1 MSIDKMKSDTDILMI
16 LFTSDFYK
24 YYYALNLAS
33 TYQACNKCVTVFFSG
48 YACNFLKKNWIEY
61 DKLKINYKM
70 DEFRMTSYTEV
81 LKLCDSL
88 NVKFFFCDTAV
99 KFLNIKKIDFM
110 ESMNIKPMPLY
121 RIVNKHKNNKTFF
134 I

>member
-1 MSIDKMKSDTDILMI
+1 MKSDRDILMI

-33 TYQACNKCVTVFFSG
+33 TYQACNKNVTVFFSG
-48 YACNFLKKNWIEY
+48 YACNFLKKNWMEY

-70 DEFRMTSYTEV
+70 DKFRMTSYIEV
-81 LKLCDSL
+81 LKLCNAL
-88 NVKFFFCDTAV
+88 NVKFFFCDTAI
-99 KFLNIKKIDFM
+99 KFLNINKVDFM
-110 ESMNIKPMPLY
+110 EDINIKPKPLY
-121 RIVNKHKNNKTFF
+121 HMVSKHKNHKTFF